1 MLEAGWESTLWIVS
15 FRFQNRAHAGR
26 LLAAK
31 LEEYAGRPEVVVL
44 GLPRGGV
51 PVAHQVALRLRAP
64 LDVFLVR
71 KLGAPAQEELAMGAI
86 ASGGVVFLNDSL
98 VEALGVSR
106 QTIGKVIARERI
118 ELQRR
123 EQAYRTRPPLE
134 LRDRLVILVDDGLAT
149 GASMRV
155 AVMAVRQHHPA
166 GTVAAAPV
174 AERHTF
180 EDFQRE
186 VGEIVC
192 VQILDD
198 FRGVGQ
204 WYEDFKQTTDE
215 EVRRL
220 LAAEAAPP

>member
-1 MLEAGWESTLWIVS
+1 MLEQGWQSTLWIVS
-15 FRFQNRAHAGR
+15 FRFQDRAHAGR

-31 LEEYAGRPEVVVL
+31 LEGYAGRPDVVVL

-51 PVAHQVALRLRAP
+51 PVAHQVALRLHAP

-86 ASGGVVFLNDSL
+86 ASGGVVFLNESV
-98 VEALGVSR
+98 VEEIGVSR
-106 QTIGKVIARERI
+106 PTIDKVIARERI

-134 LRDRLVILVDDGLAT
+134 LRGRLVILVDDGLAT

-155 AVMAVRQHHPA
+155 AVMAVRRRHPA
-166 GTVAAAPV
+166 GTVAAAPI
-174 AERHTF
+174 AERHTY

-186 VGEIVC
+186 VGELVC

-204 WYEDFKQTTDE
+204 WYENFDQTTDE

-220 LAAEAAPP
+220 LAEEAAPP